1 MISLNLNI
9 RGGVKVL
16 TSKERARLRSL
27 GNELEPIFQIGK
39 GGVTDEIIN
48 QLDQALTARELI
60 KVRVLKN
67 SLEEPREAAEKISAA
82 TDSEVV
88 QVIGRNF
95 ILYREKV
102 DGE

>member
-1 MISLNLNI
+1 
-9 RGGVKVL
+9 VKVL

>member
-1 MISLNLNI
+1 
-9 RGGVKVL
+9 VL

>member
-1 MISLNLNI
+1 M
-9 RGGVKVL
+9 KVL

>member
-1 MISLNLNI
+1 M
-9 RGGVKVL
+9 L
-16 TSKERARLRSL
+16 TSKERARLRSM

-39 GGVTDEIIN
+39 SGVTEEIIN

-67 SLEEPREAAEKISAA
+67 CPFEPEEVAQEVSEA
-82 TDSEVV
+82 TGSELV

-95 ILYREKV
+95 LIYREELK
-102 DGE
+102 DN